1 MDTADITE
9 QQLHEKGQYQQD
21 FDLIEGGICF
31 VLADGSERVVFAN
44 RKAALLYECEDAESF
59 LQFCAGNYQNL
70 IEEEDYKP
78 LSLCFLPGIRS
89 TSHFR
94 FSTGP
99 DMVISARHSGQ
110 ARCERPLSE
119 RPTSF

>member
-1 MDTADITE
+1 METADITE

-70 IEEEDYKP
+70 TFVSVPDQIWSFPQGSRGRHAARD
-78 LSLCFLPGIRS
+78 
-89 TSHFR
+89 HFR
-94 FSTGP
+94 KDLHPSDPVGRT
-99 DMVISARHSGQ
+99 DHQRSCRK
-110 ARCERPLSE
+110 R
-119 RPTSF
+119 